1 MQAQTAYDML
11 ERSGLMVGMRGKF
24 TPDVA
29 LATAEIMMNTRINVF
44 EMTTNS
50 VQAFEA
56 MKAVKR
62 EYGDEA
68 VVGMGTVLNADLA
81 RRAIDEGADF
91 VVAPSFDPLMIEAAQ
106 AAGVLAIPGVMT
118 PTEIVNAWVTGV
130 KIVKIFPIGALGVDY
145 FRNVRGPLD
154 QVKFCCNGG
163 MSDQN
168 VGEFIKA
175 GATACGMANW
185 LTGDGTMPA
194 DTMAHRAKV
203 LRDIV
208 DRTRANLPVIV

>member
-29 LATAEIMMNTRINVF
+29 LATAEIMMKTRINVF
-44 EMTTNS
+44 ELTTNS

-81 RRAIDEGADF
+81 RHAIDEGADF

-130 KIVKIFPIGALGVDY
+130 KIVKIFPIGSLGVDY

-154 QVKFCCNGG
+154 HVKFCCNGG

-175 GATACGMANW
+175 GAIACGMANW
-185 LTGDGTMPA
+185 LTGDGTLPA